1 MTKIKPNGSVRP
13 ILNFS
18 KGVPKSLNEGINS
31 KDFPTV
37 MSSTENWVRVLLR
50 CGKGARFCKN
60 DWASAYKHLRVREKD
75 IWIQGFN
82 WLG

>member
-1 MTKIKPNGSVRP
+1 M
-13 ILNFS
+13 NFS

-60 DWASAYKHLRVREKD
+60 DWASAYKQTPSGEEERDLDARFQLAWKT
-75 IWIQGFN
+75 IF
-82 WLG
+82 